1 MNKKLY
7 LVAYDISCKRRLRKA
22 LNIMKDYS
30 HTCQKSV
37 FECWL
42 SPKELLQLRTRMAEV
57 LQPHDDSLLLTSLP
71 LTRGFYY
78 LGTAKAHNDLSI
90 MIR

>member
-7 LVAYDISCKRRLRKA
+7 LIAYDITCKRRLRKA

-30 HTCQKSV
+30 HSCQKSV

-42 SPKELLQLRTRMAEV
+42 NKKELLQLRTRMAEV
-57 LQPHDDSLLLTSLP
+57 LQPNDDSLLLTQLP
-71 LTRGFYY
+71 LARDFYY
-78 LGTAKAHNDLSI
+78 LGTAQTHNDLAI